1 MKIVKIWDMK
11 AFFRINRLLLLT
23 AGLFA
28 GHAGADVFDQWSDP
42 TRPYTAP
49 AESDRS
55 GLRLQYTMVS
65 PQRRVA
71 VINGRRYE
79 TGARVDGWEIVAIDA
94 TEVVLRDGAKE
105 KRLRLV
111 QGSGFKRPPTIVE
124 AKRHDAAP

>member
-1 MKIVKIWDMK
+1 MK
-11 AFFRINRLLLLT
+11 AFFHIRPLLLLVASLCT
-23 AGLFA
+23 
-28 GHAGADVFDQWSDP
+28 GHAGADGFDQWSDP

-55 GLRLQYTMVS
+55 GLQLQYTMVS

-71 VINGRRYE
+71 VINGQRYA
-79 TGARVDGWEIVAIDA
+79 TGARVGGWEIVAIDS

-105 KRLRLV
+105 KRLQLV
-111 QGSGFKRPPTIVE
+111 PGSGFKQLPTIVE

>member
-1 MKIVKIWDMK
+1 MK
-11 AFFRINRLLLLT
+11 AFFHILPLLSLT
-23 AGLFA
+23 AGLFT
-28 GHAGADVFDQWSDP
+28 GHAGADAFDQWSDP

-55 GLRLQYTMVS
+55 GLQLQSTMVS

-71 VINGRRYE
+71 VINGQRYAA
-79 TGARVDGWEIVAIDA
+79 GARVGNWEIVAIDP

-111 QGSGFKRPPTIVE
+111 PDSGFKQPPTIVE

>member
-11 AFFRINRLLLLT
+11 AFFHIRPLLLLT

-28 GHAGADVFDQWSDP
+28 GHAGADAFDQWSDP

-55 GLRLQYTMVS
+55 GLQLQYTMVS

-79 TGARVDGWEIVAIDA
+79 TGARVDGWELAAIDA

-105 KRLRLV
+105 KRLQLV
-111 QGSGFKRPPTIVE
+111 PGSSFKQSPTIME